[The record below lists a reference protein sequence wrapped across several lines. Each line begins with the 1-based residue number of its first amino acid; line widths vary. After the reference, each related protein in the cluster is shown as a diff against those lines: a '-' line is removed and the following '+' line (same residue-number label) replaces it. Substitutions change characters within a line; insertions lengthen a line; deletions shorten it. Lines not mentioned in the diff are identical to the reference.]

1 MLSRFLE
8 KVEAAEK
15 ASGEQGFV
23 TPESLRAQLDT
34 AAWEGLENPDSG
46 IYKFLVS
53 GLFKDPKKSQTG
65 DQIDADILRTAGV
78 ISCQDDLEDKARA
91 FYALIQDGG
100 MEKHEFVSAADKD
113 LFPVFEKILELSVW
127 GLMQQTA
134 ELGVVDELYSSDE
147 IE

>member
-1 MLSRFLE
+1 MQGVTDQYRRFELQLPFARTLLSRFLE

-53 GLFKDPKKSQTG
+53 GLFKDPKKS
-65 DQIDADILRTAGV
+65 
-78 ISCQDDLEDKARA
+78 
-91 FYALIQDGG
+91 
-100 MEKHEFVSAADKD
+100 
-113 LFPVFEKILELSVW
+113 
-127 GLMQQTA
+127 
-134 ELGVVDELYSSDE
+134 
-147 IE
+147 